1 MSLVYA
7 KKSDEIECARL
18 VFIHGNCIT
27 ACEPKCVVPSYL
39 MYLASRFVWLRSYES
54 LLTYVAHM
62 DLVGD
67 PLQGTCFA
75 RASGILITKI
85 HKIFYLGI
93 RRIFM

>member
-1 MSLVYA
+1 MISECVSCVPRVFLHASVVCVA
-7 KKSDEIECARL
+7 RGIEIL
-18 VFIHGNCIT
+18 DVLDI
-27 ACEPKCVVPSYL
+27 K
-39 MYLASRFVWLRSYES
+39 FVWLLRLYES

-67 PLQGTCFA
+67 PLQDTCHA
-75 RASGILITKI
+75 RASEILITKI